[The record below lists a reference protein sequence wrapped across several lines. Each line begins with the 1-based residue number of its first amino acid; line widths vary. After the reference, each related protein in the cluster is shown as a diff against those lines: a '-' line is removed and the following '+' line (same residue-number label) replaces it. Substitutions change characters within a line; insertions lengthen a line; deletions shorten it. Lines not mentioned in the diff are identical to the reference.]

1 MSCMSCCRSASKP
14 IEQAAAVAVDAAVD
28 ALTQATS
35 VVATTAITESA
46 QTSSQAKVK
55 KGCCGR
61 VSKVPVPAPAPSN
74 EHILKTNGH
83 FLGSSIPSFNTMLDL
98 AKRYDSLWAR
108 NQYFAIIFH
117 ADKEKNVTTTTVKLT
132 KENWSAI
139 IADKDMHDR
148 IDIYVLNTR
157 QFKLSDSSV
166 RVDGTPFEVHTG
178 SSKDTIVITEQ
189 PGEGIVESKT

>member
-28 ALTQATS
+28 ALAQATA
-35 VVATTAITESA
+35 VVAATAITEVA
-46 QTSSQAKVK
+46 ETSSEAKVK

-61 VSKVPVPAPAPSN
+61 VSKVSVPASVPSN

-83 FLGSSIPSFNTMLDL
+83 FLGSSIPSFNAMLDA

-108 NQYFAIIFH
+108 NQYFAIISH
-117 ADKEKNVTTTTVKLT
+117 ADDEKNITTKTVRLN

-139 IADKDMHDR
+139 IADKDAHDH
-148 IDIYVLNTR
+148 IDIYVLNTNK
-157 QFKLSDSSV
+157 FKLSDSSV
-166 RVDGTPFEVHTG
+166 KVDGTPFEVNTG
-178 SSKDTIVITEQ
+178 SSKDTIVLTGQ
-189 PGEGIVESKT
+189 PGEGVVESKP